1 MINKWVTNCS
11 LKISRADYVQ
21 AIQVRSNKLKTQAR
35 AARERKENGINLCR
49 LDRQA
54 TNSNHIFKVCQATHG
69 LRVKR
74 HDEVVDM
81 LKSSKKSGKVKILNP
96 ILYGEEVLLEE
107 ARVLLEHP
115 SIRIKETIVHGVP
128 MTFKGSLDNFT
139 CWFLKR
145 LGVPRRF

>member
-1 MINKWVTNCS
+1 MVNKWVTNCS

-21 AIQVRSNKLKTQAR
+21 AIQVRSNTLKTPAR
-35 AARERKENGINLCR
+35 AARERKENGNNLCR

-81 LKSSKKSGKVKILNP
+81 LKSSKKSGKVIILDP
-96 ILYGEEVLLEE
+96 IICGDMAILMNVDFRKKSCMERRCSWKKLEY
-107 ARVLLEHP
+107 
-115 SIRIKETIVHGVP
+115 
-128 MTFKGSLDNFT
+128 
-139 CWFLKR
+139 C
-145 LGVPRRF
+145 